1 MRILPIAFDSFGVR
15 SMATLVVTSKNK
27 VFIDPGV
34 ALGPRRYGLPPA
46 DEERLA
52 KRLAREQI
60 INLIRDVDSVV
71 VSHYHYDHHPFPI
84 DDEFY
89 KEAFS
94 DKIVFAKDRLK
105 NVHPSGKKRGSIFE
119 KKVKDICKELVYAD
133 DQDFGN
139 LRFSPAVWHGPVG
152 SKVGRVMMV
161 SVKDGGSTFVFGSDA
176 QSLADPAAVDWV
188 IKEDPD
194 FLILDGFPTNF
205 IGWRV
210 SKAEFEEATNN
221 LLKTIKTVRAEKIVL
236 DHHLLRDLKY
246 KEKVKPVYETE
257 KTVFSAAEYLGIEN
271 FFLEAWRKDL
281 HKKTIKVNVGRF
293 FDRLKWIHAKNLE
306 KTR

>member
-1 MRILPIAFDSFGVR
+1 MRILPVAFDSFGVR

-34 ALGPRRYGLPPA
+34 ALGPRRYGLPPSE
-46 DEERLA
+46 EERLA

-60 INLIRDVDSVV
+60 INLIRGADSVV

-105 NVHPSGKKRGSIFE
+105 NVHPSGKKRGAIFE
-119 KKVKDICKELVYAD
+119 KKVKNICKELVYAD

-161 SVKDGGSTFVFGSDA
+161 CVTDGGSTFVFGSDA

-257 KTVFSAAEYLGIEN
+257 KTVFSAAEYLGMEN

-281 HKKTIKVNVGRF
+281 HKKTIKVNVEKF
-293 FDRLKWIHAKNLE
+293 FDRLKLIHAKNLE

>member
-1 MRILPIAFDSFGVR
+1 
-15 SMATLVVTSKNK
+15 MATLVVTSKNK

-34 ALGPRRYGLPPA
+34 ALGPRRYGLPPSE
-46 DEERLA
+46 EERLA

-60 INLIRDVDSVV
+60 INLIRGADSVV

-105 NVHPSGKKRGSIFE
+105 NVHPSGKKRGAIFE
-119 KKVKDICKELVYAD
+119 KKVKNICKELVYAD

-161 SVKDGGSTFVFGSDA
+161 CVTDGGSTFVFGSDA

-257 KTVFSAAEYLGIEN
+257 KTVFSAAEYLGMEN

-281 HKKTIKVNVGRF
+281 HKKTIKVNVEKF
-293 FDRLKWIHAKNLE
+293 FDRLKLIHAKNLE

>member
-1 MRILPIAFDSFGVR
+1 MRILPVAFDSFGVR

-34 ALGPRRYGLPPA
+34 ALGPRRYGLPPSE
-46 DEERLA
+46 EERLA

-60 INLIRDVDSVV
+60 INLIRGADSVV

-257 KTVFSAAEYLGIEN
+257 KTVFSAAEYLGMEN

-281 HKKTIKVNVGRF
+281 HKKTIKVNVEKF
-293 FDRLKWIHAKNLE
+293 FDRLKLIHAKNLE

>member
-1 MRILPIAFDSFGVR
+1 MRILPVAFDSFGVR

-52 KRLAREQI
+52 KSLAREQI

-105 NVHPSGKKRGSIFE
+105 NVHPSGKKRGAIFE

-257 KTVFSAAEYLGIEN
+257 KTVFSAAEYLGMEN

-281 HKKTIKVNVGRF
+281 HKKTIKVNVEKF
-293 FDRLKWIHAKNLE
+293 FDCLKWIHAKNLE

>member
-281 HKKTIKVNVGRF
+281 HKKTIKVNVEKF
-293 FDRLKWIHAKNLE
+293 FDRLKLIHAKNLE

>member
-15 SMATLVVTSKNK
+15 GMATLVVTSKNR

-46 DEERLA
+46 EEERLA
-52 KRLAREQI
+52 KRLARDQI
-60 INLIRDVDSVV
+60 IKLIKDVDTVI
-71 VSHYHYDHHPFPI
+71 VSHYHYDHHPRPI

-89 KEAFS
+89 KAAFS

-105 NVHPSGKKRGSIFE
+105 NVHGSAKKRGAIFE

-152 SKVGRVMMV
+152 SRVGRVMMV

-176 QSLADPAAVDWV
+176 QSLADPAAVDWI

-194 FLILDGFPTNF
+194 SLILDGFPTNF
-205 IGWRV
+205 IGWRIG
-210 SKAEFEEATNN
+210 KAAFEEATNN

-236 DHHLLRDLKY
+236 DHHVLRDLEY
-246 KEKVKPVYETE
+246 REKIKPVYETE
-257 KTVFSAAEYLGIEN
+257 KAVLSAAEYLGMEN

-281 HKKTIKVNVGRF
+281 HKKTIKVNVKRF
-293 FDRLKWIHAKNLE
+293 FDRLKRIHSKNLE
-306 KTR
+306 KTG